1 MVRVGI
7 FQGESAF
14 TNRLWKKRGRS
25 KNWWSISMHQI
36 QQVKGKICVIGYLQN
51 SFDFL
56 GISDSIPIEIR

>member
-7 FQGESAF
+7 WQGESAF

-25 KNWWSISMHQI
+25 KNWSISMHQI
-36 QQVKGKICVIGYLQN
+36 QQVKGKIRVIGYLQN

-56 GISDSIPIEIR
+56 GISDSIPIGIR